1 MLAYR
6 CNSVLEYLIMT
17 YLGPCLGLLIAAAS
31 AGCGLISSDVADF
44 DLTLPDKSFSIDT
57 SGWQIDQVKAQA
69 LLNTSCAAAPTV
81 CNTAAQAA
89 CDMNCSGTCNA
100 SQRCELQ
107 LDVSLYKTIDL
118 VMEKPELKTINDQ
131 PVIKVTI
138 DSVNYEVVSNT
149 LNVATPEL
157 KMYVAPTSVMDPKS
171 PEAIAIATIPPVDA
185 GATVPSTSVM
195 FTATGKM
202 QLVSTMSTYK
212 TPFNV
217 IVGSTLTVAAG
228 QMIPEGKLDAVV
240 RIRAHAG
247 L

>member
-1 MLAYR
+1 
-6 CNSVLEYLIMT
+6 MT
-17 YLGPCLGLLIAAAS
+17 YSGICLGVLLAVS

-44 DLTLPDKSFSIDT
+44 ELNLPDKSFSIDT
-57 SGWQIDQVKAQA
+57 AGWNVDEQQAQA
-69 LLNTSCAAAPTV
+69 LLGTSCASAPTV
-81 CNTAAQAA
+81 CNTAAQMA

-107 LDVSLYKTIDL
+107 LDVGLHRQVNL
-118 VMEKPELKTINDQ
+118 VDEKPELKSINDQ

-138 DSVNYEVVSNT
+138 DSVTYAVVANT

-157 KMYVAPTSVMDPKS
+157 KMYVAPISVMDPKS
-171 PEAIAIATIPPVDA
+171 AEAIEIGTIAPVAA
-185 GATVPSTSVM
+185 GATVGPTPIA
-195 FTATGKM
+195 FTETGKAK
-202 QLVSTMSTYK
+202 LVGMMSTYK

-217 IVGSTLTVAAG
+217 IVGSSLTVTEG
-228 QMIPEGKLDAVV
+228 QMVPEGKLDAVI

>member
-1 MLAYR
+1 
-6 CNSVLEYLIMT
+6 MT
-17 YLGPCLGLLIAAAS
+17 YSSTCLALLAAAS

-57 SGWQIDQVKAQA
+57 SGWQIDEAQA
-69 LLNTSCAAAPTV
+69 EAVLGLNCSAAPSV
-81 CNTAAQAA
+81 CNTAAQMA
-89 CDMNCSGTCNA
+89 CEMNCSGMCNA

-107 LDVSLYKTIDL
+107 LDVSLYKSINL
-118 VMEKPELKTINDQ
+118 VDEKPELRSINDQ

-138 DSVNYEVVSNT
+138 DSVNYQVSANT

-157 KMYVAPTSVMDPKS
+157 KVYVAPISVMDPKS
-171 PEAIAIATIPPVDA
+171 AEAIEIGTIPSVAA
-185 GATVPSTSVM
+185 GATVD
-195 FTATGKM
+195 ATPIAFNAGGKAK
-202 QLVSTMSTYK
+202 LVEVMSTYK

-217 IVGSTLTVAAG
+217 LVGSTLTVTEG
-228 QMIPEGKLDAVV
+228 QMVPEGKLDAVI